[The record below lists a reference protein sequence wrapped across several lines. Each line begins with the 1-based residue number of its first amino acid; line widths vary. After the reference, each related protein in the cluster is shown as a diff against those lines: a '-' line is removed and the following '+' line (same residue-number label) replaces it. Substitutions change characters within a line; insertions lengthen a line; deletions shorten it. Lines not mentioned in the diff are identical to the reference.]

1 MVTVSVIIP
10 VFNAEKYISTCIESL
25 ISQSYSDFEIICV
38 DDGSTDNSPR
48 ILQQYMSMDPR
59 IKIIEQKNQFAGNAR
74 NTGMEVASGKYC
86 MFLDVDDFFEKNM
99 IELQVRQIERDHADI
114 CICDADIY
122 DDQAGTFRKSEWLLA
137 KSYIPHV
144 PFNREEIK
152 DHIFFI
158 KTPAAWN
165 MIISSAFI
173 KEHALKFQ
181 ETKNTNDLYFTYA
194 ALNLAQKITVVDMVL
209 VHYRIGTGS
218 NLQSGNDKS
227 PLDFCRAF
235 LKLKELLI
243 EKGIF
248 DEVKR
253 GYISLYLT
261 NFEYHMFTLQSVQSF
276 EVLYDYFK
284 ENGRQEL
291 ELDCHDVECFC
302 NNKERFKLLCDVVN
316 SESMSGYLYSQ
327 LKRERNKLEHEREEN
342 ESVLMRMKLDNE
354 NVLKE
359 KQERIKQLKN
369 EIGDLCCDLHA
380 VNHSISFRIG
390 WIITYIPRKIR
401 DLLN

>member
-1 MVTVSVIIP
+1 MATVSVIIP

-261 NFEYHMFTLQSVQSF
+261 NFEYHIFTLQSVQSF

-302 NNKERFKLLCDVVN
+302 NNKERFKLLCDVVD
-316 SESMSGYLYSQ
+316 SDSMSGYLYSQ
-327 LKRERNKLEHEREEN
+327 LKRERNKLENEREKN
-342 ESVLMRMKLDNE
+342 EAVLIRMKLDNE

-359 KQERIKQLKN
+359 KQEQIRQLKN
-369 EIGDLCCDLHA
+369 EIGDLCCDLYT
-380 VNHSISFRIG
+380 VNRSISFRIG
-390 WIITYIPRKIR
+390 RIITYIPRKIR

>member
-1 MVTVSVIIP
+1 MAKVSVIIP

-48 ILQQYMSMDPR
+48 ILQQYMFIDPR

-86 MFLDVDDFFEKNM
+86 MFLDIDDFFEKNM
-99 IELQVRQIERDHADI
+99 IELQVRQIEKDHADI

-122 DDQAGTFRKSEWLLA
+122 DDQTGTFRKSEWLLA

-158 KTPAAWN
+158 KTPAAWT
-165 MIISSAFI
+165 MIISAAFI
-173 KEHALKFQ
+173 KKYALRFQ

-209 VHYRIGTGS
+209 VHYRMGTGS
-218 NLQSGNDKS
+218 NLQSGNDES

-235 LKLKELLI
+235 LKLKKLLI
-243 EKGIF
+243 KKGVF

-276 EVLYDYFK
+276 KVLYDYFK

-302 NNKERFKLLCDVVN
+302 NKERFKLLCDVVN

>member
-99 IELQVRQIERDHADI
+99 IELQVRQIEKDHADI

-302 NNKERFKLLCDVVN
+302 NKERFKLLCDVVD
-316 SESMSGYLYSQ
+316 SDSMSGYLYSQ
-327 LKRERNKLEHEREEN
+327 LKRERNKLENEREKN
-342 ESVLMRMKLDNE
+342 ESVLIRMKLDNE

-359 KQERIKQLKN
+359 KQEQIRQLKN
-369 EIGDLCCDLHA
+369 EIGDLCCDLYA
-380 VNHSISFRIG
+380 VNRSISFRIG
-390 WIITYIPRKIR
+390 RIITYIPRKIR

>member
-302 NNKERFKLLCDVVN
+302 NKERFKLLCDVVN

-354 NVLKE
+354 NVFKE

>member
-181 ETKNTNDLYFTYA
+181 ETKNTNDLYFTYV

-218 NLQSGNDKS
+218 NLQSGNDRS

-302 NNKERFKLLCDVVN
+302 NKERFKLLCDVVD
-316 SESMSGYLYSQ
+316 SDSMSGYLYSQ
-327 LKRERNKLEHEREEN
+327 LKRERNKLENEREKN
-342 ESVLMRMKLDNE
+342 ESVLIRMKLDNE

-359 KQERIKQLKN
+359 KQEQIRQLKN
-369 EIGDLCCDLHA
+369 EIGDLCCDLYA
-380 VNHSISFRIG
+380 VNRSISFRIG
-390 WIITYIPRKIR
+390 RIITYIPRKIR

>member
-86 MFLDVDDFFEKNM
+86 MFLDIDDFFEKNM
-99 IELQVRQIERDHADI
+99 IELQVRQIEKDHADI

-122 DDQAGTFRKSEWLLA
+122 DDQTGTFRKSEWLLA

-165 MIISSAFI
+165 MIISAAFI
-173 KEHALKFQ
+173 KKYALRFQ

-209 VHYRIGTGS
+209 VHYRMGTGS
-218 NLQSGNDKS
+218 NLQSGNDES

-235 LKLKELLI
+235 LKLKKLLI
-243 EKGIF
+243 KKGVF

-276 EVLYDYFK
+276 KVLYDYFK

-302 NNKERFKLLCDVVN
+302 NKERFKLLCDVVN

-342 ESVLMRMKLDNE
+342 ESVLMRMKLGNE

>member
-1 MVTVSVIIP
+1 MATVSVIIP

-74 NTGMEVASGKYC
+74 NMGMEVASGKYC

-302 NNKERFKLLCDVVN
+302 NNKERFKLLCDVVD
-316 SESMSGYLYSQ
+316 SDSMSGYLYSQ
-327 LKRERNKLEHEREEN
+327 LKRERNKLENEREKN
-342 ESVLMRMKLDNE
+342 EAVLIRMKLDNE

-359 KQERIKQLKN
+359 KQEQIRQLKN
-369 EIGDLCCDLHA
+369 EIGDLCCDLYT
-380 VNHSISFRIG
+380 VNRSISFRIG
-390 WIITYIPRKIR
+390 RIITYIPRKIR

>member
-1 MVTVSVIIP
+1 
-10 VFNAEKYISTCIESL
+10 
-25 ISQSYSDFEIICV
+25 
-38 DDGSTDNSPR
+38 
-48 ILQQYMSMDPR
+48 
-59 IKIIEQKNQFAGNAR
+59 
-74 NTGMEVASGKYC
+74 
-86 MFLDVDDFFEKNM
+86 MFLDIDDFFEKNM
-99 IELQVRQIERDHADI
+99 IELQVRQIEKDHADI

-122 DDQAGTFRKSEWLLA
+122 DDQTGTFRKSEWLLA

-165 MIISSAFI
+165 MIISAAFI
-173 KEHALKFQ
+173 KKYALRFQ

-194 ALNLAQKITVVDMVL
+194 VLNLAQKITVVDMVL
-209 VHYRIGTGS
+209 VHYRMGTGS
-218 NLQSGNDKS
+218 NLQSGNDES

-235 LKLKELLI
+235 LKLKKLLI
-243 EKGIF
+243 KKGVF

-302 NNKERFKLLCDVVN
+302 NKERFKLLCDVVN

-359 KQERIKQLKN
+359 KQERIRQLKN
-369 EIGDLCCDLHA
+369 EIDALCCDLHA

-390 WIITYIPRKIR
+390 RIITYIPRKIR

>member
-302 NNKERFKLLCDVVN
+302 NKERFKLLCDVVD
-316 SESMSGYLYSQ
+316 SDSMSGYLYSQ
-327 LKRERNKLEHEREEN
+327 LKRERNKLENEREKN
-342 ESVLMRMKLDNE
+342 ESVLIRMKLDNE

-359 KQERIKQLKN
+359 KQEQIRQLKN
-369 EIGDLCCDLHA
+369 EIGDLCCDLYA
-380 VNHSISFRIG
+380 VNRSISFRIG
-390 WIITYIPRKIR
+390 RIITYIPRKIR

>member
-1 MVTVSVIIP
+1 MATVSVIIP

-165 MIISSAFI
+165 MIISAAFI
-173 KEHALKFQ
+173 KKYALRFQ

-209 VHYRIGTGS
+209 VHYRMGTGS
-218 NLQSGNDKS
+218 NLQSGNDES

-235 LKLKELLI
+235 LKLKKLLI
-243 EKGIF
+243 KKGVF

-302 NNKERFKLLCDVVN
+302 NKERFKLLCDVVD
-316 SESMSGYLYSQ
+316 SDSMSGYLYSQ
-327 LKRERNKLEHEREEN
+327 LKRERNKLENEREKN
-342 ESVLMRMKLDNE
+342 ESVLIRMKLDNE

-359 KQERIKQLKN
+359 KQEQIRQLKN
-369 EIGDLCCDLHA
+369 EIGDLCCDLYS
-380 VNHSISFRIG
+380 VNRSISFRIG
-390 WIITYIPRKIR
+390 RIITYIPRKIR

>member
-99 IELQVRQIERDHADI
+99 IELQVRQIERDHGDI

-194 ALNLAQKITVVDMVL
+194 VLNLAQKITVVDMVL

-302 NNKERFKLLCDVVN
+302 NKERFKLLCDVVD
-316 SESMSGYLYSQ
+316 SDSMSGYLYSQ
-327 LKRERNKLEHEREEN
+327 LKREKNKLENEREKN
-342 ESVLMRMKLDNE
+342 ESVLIRMKLDNE

-359 KQERIKQLKN
+359 KQEQIRQLKN
-369 EIGDLCCDLHA
+369 EIDNLCCDLYA
-380 VNHSISFRIG
+380 VNRSISFRIG
-390 WIITYIPRKIR
+390 RIITYIPRKIR

>member
-74 NTGMEVASGKYC
+74 NTGMEVTSGKYC

-99 IELQVRQIERDHADI
+99 IELQVRQIEKDHADI

-122 DDQAGTFRKSEWLLA
+122 NDQTGTFRKSEWLLA

-165 MIISSAFI
+165 MIISAAFI
-173 KEHALKFQ
+173 KKYALRFQ

-194 ALNLAQKITVVDMVL
+194 VLNLAQKITVVDMVL
-209 VHYRIGTGS
+209 VHYRMGTGS
-218 NLQSGNDKS
+218 NLQSGNDES

-235 LKLKELLI
+235 LKLKKLLI
-243 EKGIF
+243 KKGVF

-302 NNKERFKLLCDVVN
+302 NKERFKLLCDVVN

-359 KQERIKQLKN
+359 KQERIRQLKN
-369 EIGDLCCDLHA
+369 EIDALCCDLHA

-390 WIITYIPRKIR
+390 RIITYIPRKIR

>member
-1 MVTVSVIIP
+1 MATVSVIIP

-194 ALNLAQKITVVDMVL
+194 ALNLA
-209 VHYRIGTGS
+209 
-218 NLQSGNDKS
+218 
-227 PLDFCRAF
+227 
-235 LKLKELLI
+235 
-243 EKGIF
+243 
-248 DEVKR
+248 
-253 GYISLYLT
+253 
-261 NFEYHMFTLQSVQSF
+261 
-276 EVLYDYFK
+276 
-284 ENGRQEL
+284 
-291 ELDCHDVECFC
+291 
-302 NNKERFKLLCDVVN
+302 
-316 SESMSGYLYSQ
+316 
-327 LKRERNKLEHEREEN
+327 
-342 ESVLMRMKLDNE
+342 
-354 NVLKE
+354 
-359 KQERIKQLKN
+359 
-369 EIGDLCCDLHA
+369 
-380 VNHSISFRIG
+380 
-390 WIITYIPRKIR
+390 
-401 DLLN
+401 

>member
-1 MVTVSVIIP
+1 MATVSVIIP

-235 LKLKELLI
+235 LKLKKLLI
-243 EKGIF
+243 KKGVF

-276 EVLYDYFK
+276 KVLYDYFK

-302 NNKERFKLLCDVVN
+302 NKERFKLLCDVVN

>member
-165 MIISSAFI
+165 MIISAAFI
-173 KEHALKFQ
+173 KKYALRFQ

-194 ALNLAQKITVVDMVL
+194 VLNLAQKITVVDMVL
-209 VHYRIGTGS
+209 VHYRMGTGS
-218 NLQSGNDKS
+218 NLQSGNDES

-235 LKLKELLI
+235 LKLKKLLI
-243 EKGIF
+243 KKGVF

-302 NNKERFKLLCDVVN
+302 NKERFKLLCDVMN

-359 KQERIKQLKN
+359 KQERIRQLKN
-369 EIGDLCCDLHA
+369 EIDALCCDLHA

-390 WIITYIPRKIR
+390 RIITYIPRKVR

>member
-1 MVTVSVIIP
+1 MATVSVIIP

-302 NNKERFKLLCDVVN
+302 NNKERFKLLCDVVD
-316 SESMSGYLYSQ
+316 SDSMSGYLYSQ
-327 LKRERNKLEHEREEN
+327 LKRERNKLENEREKN
-342 ESVLMRMKLDNE
+342 EAVLIRMKLDNE

-359 KQERIKQLKN
+359 KQEQIRQLKN
-369 EIGDLCCDLHA
+369 EIGDLCCDLYT
-380 VNHSISFRIG
+380 VNRSISFRIG
-390 WIITYIPRKIR
+390 RIITCPPKRHE
-401 DLLN
+401 

>member
-1 MVTVSVIIP
+1 MAKVSVIIP

-38 DDGSTDNSPR
+38 DDGSTDNSSR
-48 ILQQYMSMDPR
+48 ILQQYMFIDPR

-86 MFLDVDDFFEKNM
+86 MFLDIDDFFEKNM
-99 IELQVRQIERDHADI
+99 IELQVRQIEKDHADI

-122 DDQAGTFRKSEWLLA
+122 DDQTGTFRKSEWLLA

-165 MIISSAFI
+165 MIISAAFI
-173 KEHALKFQ
+173 KKYALRFQ

-209 VHYRIGTGS
+209 VHYRMGTGS
-218 NLQSGNDKS
+218 NLQSGNDES

-235 LKLKELLI
+235 LKLKKLLI
-243 EKGIF
+243 KKGVF

-276 EVLYDYFK
+276 KVLYDYFK

-302 NNKERFKLLCDVVN
+302 NKERFKLLCDVVN

>member
-1 MVTVSVIIP
+1 MATVSVIIP

-122 DDQAGTFRKSEWLLA
+122 DDQASTFRKSEWLLA

-302 NNKERFKLLCDVVN
+302 NNKERFKLLCDVVD
-316 SESMSGYLYSQ
+316 SDSMSGYLYSQ
-327 LKRERNKLEHEREEN
+327 LKRERNKLENEREKN
-342 ESVLMRMKLDNE
+342 EAVLIRMKLDNE

-390 WIITYIPRKIR
+390 RIITYIPRKIR

>member
-1 MVTVSVIIP
+1 MATVSVIIP

-48 ILQQYMSMDPR
+48 ILQRYMFIDPR

-86 MFLDVDDFFEKNM
+86 MFLDIDDFFEKNM
-99 IELQVRQIERDHADI
+99 IELQVRQIEKDHADI

-122 DDQAGTFRKSEWLLA
+122 DDQTGTFRKSEWLLA

-165 MIISSAFI
+165 MIISAAFI
-173 KEHALKFQ
+173 KKYALRFQ

-194 ALNLAQKITVVDMVL
+194 VLNLAQKITVVDMVL
-209 VHYRIGTGS
+209 VHYRMGTGS
-218 NLQSGNDKS
+218 NLQSGNDES

-235 LKLKELLI
+235 LKLKKLLI
-243 EKGIF
+243 KKGVF

-302 NNKERFKLLCDVVN
+302 NKERFKLLCDVVN

-359 KQERIKQLKN
+359 KQERIRQLKN

-390 WIITYIPRKIR
+390 RIITYIPRKVR

>member
-165 MIISSAFI
+165 MIISAAFI
-173 KEHALKFQ
+173 KKYALRFQ

-194 ALNLAQKITVVDMVL
+194 VLNLAQKITVVDMVL
-209 VHYRIGTGS
+209 VHYRMETGS
-218 NLQSGNDKS
+218 NLQSGNDES

-235 LKLKELLI
+235 LKLKKLLI
-243 EKGIF
+243 KKGVF

-302 NNKERFKLLCDVVN
+302 NKERFKLLCDVMN

-342 ESVLMRMKLDNE
+342 ESVLMRMKLGNE

-359 KQERIKQLKN
+359 KQERIRQLKN
-369 EIGDLCCDLHA
+369 EIDALCCDLHA

-390 WIITYIPRKIR
+390 RIITYIPRKVR

>member
-302 NNKERFKLLCDVVN
+302 NKERFKLLCDVVN

>member
-1 MVTVSVIIP
+1 MATVSVIIP

-86 MFLDVDDFFEKNM
+86 MFIDVDDFFEKNM

-209 VHYRIGTGS
+209 VHYRIGTGG

-302 NNKERFKLLCDVVN
+302 NKERFKLLCDVVD
-316 SESMSGYLYSQ
+316 SDSMSGYLYSQ
-327 LKRERNKLEHEREEN
+327 LKRERNKLENEREKN
-342 ESVLMRMKLDNE
+342 ESVLIRMKLDNE

-359 KQERIKQLKN
+359 KQEQIRQLKN
-369 EIGDLCCDLHA
+369 EIGDLCCDLYS
-380 VNHSISFRIG
+380 VNRSISFRIG
-390 WIITYIPRKIR
+390 RIITYIPRKIR

>member
-86 MFLDVDDFFEKNM
+86 MFLDIDDFFEKNM
-99 IELQVRQIERDHADI
+99 IELQVRQIEKDHADI

-122 DDQAGTFRKSEWLLA
+122 DDQTGTFRKSEWLLA

-144 PFNREEIK
+144 SFNREEIK

-158 KTPAAWN
+158 KPPAAWN
-165 MIISSAFI
+165 MIISAAFI
-173 KEHALKFQ
+173 KKYALRFQ

-194 ALNLAQKITVVDMVL
+194 VLNLAQKITVVDMVL
-209 VHYRIGTGS
+209 VHYRMGTGS
-218 NLQSGNDKS
+218 NLQSGNDES

-235 LKLKELLI
+235 LKLKKLLI
-243 EKGIF
+243 KKGVF

-302 NNKERFKLLCDVVN
+302 NKERFKLLCDVVN

-359 KQERIKQLKN
+359 KQERIRQLKN
-369 EIGDLCCDLHA
+369 EIDALCCDLHA

-390 WIITYIPRKIR
+390 RIITYIPRKVR

>member
-1 MVTVSVIIP
+1 MATVSVIIP

-165 MIISSAFI
+165 MIISSTFI

-302 NNKERFKLLCDVVN
+302 NNKERFKLLCDVVD
-316 SESMSGYLYSQ
+316 SDSMSGYLYSQ
-327 LKRERNKLEHEREEN
+327 LKRERNKLENEREKN
-342 ESVLMRMKLDNE
+342 EAVLIRMKLDNE

-359 KQERIKQLKN
+359 KQEQIRQLKN
-369 EIGDLCCDLHA
+369 EIGDLCCDLYT
-380 VNHSISFRIG
+380 VNRSISFRIG
-390 WIITYIPRKIR
+390 RIITYIPRKIR

>member
-1 MVTVSVIIP
+1 MATVSVIIP

-165 MIISSAFI
+165 MIISSTFI

-209 VHYRIGTGS
+209 AHYRIGTGS

-302 NNKERFKLLCDVVN
+302 NNKERFKLLCDVVD
-316 SESMSGYLYSQ
+316 SDSMSGYLYSQ
-327 LKRERNKLEHEREEN
+327 LKRERNKLENEREKN
-342 ESVLMRMKLDNE
+342 EAVLIRMKLDNE

-359 KQERIKQLKN
+359 KQEQIRQLKN
-369 EIGDLCCDLHA
+369 EIGDLCCDLYT
-380 VNHSISFRIG
+380 VNRSISFRIG
-390 WIITYIPRKIR
+390 RIITYIPRKIR

>member
-209 VHYRIGTGS
+209 VHYRMGTGS
-218 NLQSGNDKS
+218 NLQSGNDES

-235 LKLKELLI
+235 LKLKKLLI
-243 EKGIF
+243 KKGVF

-302 NNKERFKLLCDVVN
+302 NKERFKLLCDVVD
-316 SESMSGYLYSQ
+316 SDSMSGYLYSQ
-327 LKRERNKLEHEREEN
+327 LKRERNKLENEREKN
-342 ESVLMRMKLDNE
+342 ESVLIRMKLDNE

-359 KQERIKQLKN
+359 KQEQIRQLKN
-369 EIGDLCCDLHA
+369 EIGDLCCDLYA
-380 VNHSISFRIG
+380 VNRSISFRIG
-390 WIITYIPRKIR
+390 RIITYIPRKIR

>member
-1 MVTVSVIIP
+1 MATVSVIIP

-48 ILQQYMSMDPR
+48 ILQQYMFIDLR

-86 MFLDVDDFFEKNM
+86 MFLDIDDFFEKNM
-99 IELQVRQIERDHADI
+99 IELQVRQIEKDHADI

-122 DDQAGTFRKSEWLLA
+122 DDQTGTFRKSEWLLA

-165 MIISSAFI
+165 MIISAAFI
-173 KEHALKFQ
+173 KKYALRFQ

-194 ALNLAQKITVVDMVL
+194 VLNLAQKITVVDMVL
-209 VHYRIGTGS
+209 VHYRMGTGS
-218 NLQSGNDKS
+218 NLQSGNDES

-235 LKLKELLI
+235 LKLKKLLI
-243 EKGIF
+243 KKGVF

-302 NNKERFKLLCDVVN
+302 NKERFKLLCDVVD
-316 SESMSGYLYSQ
+316 SDSMSGYLYSQ
-327 LKRERNKLEHEREEN
+327 LKRERNKLENEREKN
-342 ESVLMRMKLDNE
+342 ESVLIRMKLDNE

-359 KQERIKQLKN
+359 KQERIRQLKN
-369 EIGDLCCDLHA
+369 EIDALCCDLHA

-390 WIITYIPRKIR
+390 RIITYIPRKVR

>member
-194 ALNLAQKITVVDMVL
+194 ALNLAEKITVVDMVL

-261 NFEYHMFTLQSVQSF
+261 NFEYHMFTLQSVQIF

-302 NNKERFKLLCDVVN
+302 NKERFKLLCDVVD
-316 SESMSGYLYSQ
+316 SDSMSGYLYSQ
-327 LKRERNKLEHEREEN
+327 LKRERNKLENEREKN

-359 KQERIKQLKN
+359 KQEQIRQLKN
-369 EIGDLCCDLHA
+369 EIGDLCCDLYA
-380 VNHSISFRIG
+380 VNRSISFRIG
-390 WIITYIPRKIR
+390 RIITYIPRKIR

>member
-99 IELQVRQIERDHADI
+99 IELQVRQIEKDHADI

-302 NNKERFKLLCDVVN
+302 NKERFKLLCDVVD
-316 SESMSGYLYSQ
+316 SDSMSGYLYSQ
-327 LKRERNKLEHEREEN
+327 LKRERNKLENEREEN

-359 KQERIKQLKN
+359 KQEQIRQLKN
-369 EIGDLCCDLHA
+369 EIGDLCCDLYA
-380 VNHSISFRIG
+380 VNRSISFRIG

>member
-302 NNKERFKLLCDVVN
+302 NKERFKLLCDVVD
-316 SESMSGYLYSQ
+316 SDSMSGYLYSQ
-327 LKRERNKLEHEREEN
+327 LKRERNKLENEREKN
-342 ESVLMRMKLDNE
+342 ESVLIRMKLDNE

-359 KQERIKQLKN
+359 KQEQIRQLKN
-369 EIGDLCCDLHA
+369 EIGDLCCDLYS
-380 VNHSISFRIG
+380 VNRSISFRIG
-390 WIITYIPRKIR
+390 RIITYIPRKIR